1 TRTPSCC
8 SSSRSTGSGSAPSS
22 RREPVHRSPDPSAC
36 WSAGGPRCSRWGRP
50 PPTPSGSRPWAE
62 PGSRSGQ
69 RGPRSVRRLGPAEPD
84 PELLQFFAQHGVG
97 VGTELEARAGSPFSG
112 SLGVLVGGGTE
123 VLPLGTAATDA
134 VRVTPLG

>member
-1 TRTPSCC
+1 MFCPVRGANRRARAARGKRAARQPAASTAAGAARAQGHTP
-8 SSSRSTGSGSAPSS
+8 
-22 RREPVHRSPDPSAC
+22 
-36 WSAGGPRCSRWGRP
+36 AGGPGGGGAPPAAPGRAACAHRA
-50 PPTPSGSRPWAE
+50 GAE
-62 PGSRSGQ
+62 AAAARVERIS
-69 RGPRSVRRLGPAEPD
+69 AAA

-123 VLPLGTAATDA
+123 VRPLGTAATDA